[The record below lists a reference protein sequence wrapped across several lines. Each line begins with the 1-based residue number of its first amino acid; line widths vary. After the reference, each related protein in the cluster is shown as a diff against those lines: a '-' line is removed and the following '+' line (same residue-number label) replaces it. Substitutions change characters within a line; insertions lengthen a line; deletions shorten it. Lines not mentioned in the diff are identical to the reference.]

1 MNSEIIPVLEVV
13 LPIGRQ
19 RAPPPYVVPKLLSL
33 ATVRLPHPATP
44 WAANHLDHLFCIAR
58 TPPSASLPHRV
69 RSYRLR
75 VEIFTSQ
82 KQQAM
87 PYDILGANIPFA
99 IGEVQTSKRGQ
110 KFAPITVDGQAKLF
124 QLTDFD
130 HALYAPFGCG
140 VYQERGD
147 ETRLNLDLQLAEGSD
162 LLGLLEGYDRFFE
175 EQLKGTPRS
184 QYHPMVTRDENN
196 QYPPKFRIKVNTTGT
211 AAAKLWNLEQKM
223 LGNAR
228 DVETRGS
235 HIVPV
240 VVFTKAWMM
249 KGQHGVT
256 AELRHAI
263 MTAGATDDA
272 PF

>member
-1 MNSEIIPVLEVV
+1 
-13 LPIGRQ
+13 
-19 RAPPPYVVPKLLSL
+19 
-33 ATVRLPHPATP
+33 
-44 WAANHLDHLFCIAR
+44 
-58 TPPSASLPHRV
+58 
-69 RSYRLR
+69 
-75 VEIFTSQ
+75 
-82 KQQAM
+82 M
-87 PYDILGANIPFA
+87 PYDIIHANIPFV

-110 KFAPITVDGQAKLF
+110 KFAPITVDGQGKLF

-162 LLGLLEGYDRFFE
+162 LLGVLEGYDRFFE
-175 EQLKGTPRS
+175 EQLKGVPRS
-184 QYHPMVTRDENN
+184 AYHPMVTRDENN
-196 QYPPKFRIKVNTTGT
+196 TYPPKFRIKVNTTGT
-211 AAAKLWNLEQKM
+211 AAAKFWNLEQKM

-263 MTAGATDDA
+263 MTAGACDDA